1 MCPRL
6 LAGVQVDLIS
16 LLDLQVLQDN
26 TEDDEGL
33 EPATLPTCHDVRP
46 EVDGQEGDKLDGELF
61 VQFCLL
67 VCFCQ

>member
-1 MCPRL
+1 VCPWL
-6 LAGVQVDLIS
+6 LAGVQVDLIN
-16 LLDLQVLQDN
+16 LLDLQVLQVN
-26 TEDDEGL
+26 TEDDEGF

-61 VQFCLL
+61 VDCLL